1 MKRLILILFIGTTY
15 LMAFSFIYAQE
26 RTNIKKNNLGV
37 GVTIS
42 DIKELFQ
49 FISSDVGIAP
59 TIFIPIN
66 ISPTFRIEP
75 EFGLYMSTLESNDE
89 SDKLKLGNLNLGIG
103 FFPMINKKNIKIYYG
118 PRVGLIYSSSN
129 EYYNDTKSEISGIGF
144 YIAPV
149 VGGEF
154 YFAKHFSLGGEG
166 QLKYSYSS
174 LKEDDD
180 EKGSSLILSTR
191 TLVFIRFYF

>member
-89 SDKLKLGNLNLGIG
+89 SDKLKLGNKGWNI
-103 FFPMINKKNIKIYYG
+103 KKN
-118 PRVGLIYSSSN
+118 
-129 EYYNDTKSEISGIGF
+129 
-144 YIAPV
+144 
-149 VGGEF
+149 
-154 YFAKHFSLGGEG
+154 
-166 QLKYSYSS
+166 
-174 LKEDDD
+174 
-180 EKGSSLILSTR
+180 
-191 TLVFIRFYF
+191 